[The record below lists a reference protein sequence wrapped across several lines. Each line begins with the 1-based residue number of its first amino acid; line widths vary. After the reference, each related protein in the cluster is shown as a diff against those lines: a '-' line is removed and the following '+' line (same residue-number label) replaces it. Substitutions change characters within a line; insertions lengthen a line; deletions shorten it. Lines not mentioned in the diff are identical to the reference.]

1 MLMRC
6 LSWLRFRT
14 TVWVHYDSYAIAL
27 ACPEHIG
34 DGGKQEVKLAGA
46 DDPSCREVYPQA
58 NPMVFVRLRF
68 WNFPKSLGDPRSHR
82 WENRGLCVHGLSAEH
97 LQVGLQVVPHHLPRF
112 AMALLESKNNF
123 GLILISK
130 FKLSFRVVSP
140 IGDRLWSSYLWKLLP
155 SHYVTIVSHTISIPL
170 WV

>member
-1 MLMRC
+1 MMMMMMLMRC

-27 ACPEHIG
+27 VGPEHIG

-46 DDPSCREVYPQA
+46 DDPSCREVYP
-58 NPMVFVRLRF
+58 
-68 WNFPKSLGDPRSHR
+68 RSHR
-82 WENRGLCVHGLSAEH
+82 RENRGLCVHGLSAEH

-112 AMALLESKNNF
+112 AMALLESKNNL

-130 FKLSFRVVSP
+130 FKLNLAF
-140 IGDRLWSSYLWKLLP
+140 GLCLL
-155 SHYVTIVSHTISIPL
+155 
-170 WV
+170 